1 MQKLD
6 SMWLNLPAQRLKTTH
21 VSLLTS
27 LVEREAIHLA
37 QDFACVCEAEFP
49 SKPVSEYLIRPHLG
63 GQNEMAARR
72 NMVLAAQQVCK
83 EFTDLLNKIEHATGA
98 TCLP

>member
-21 VSLLTS
+21 VSLLMS

-49 SKPVSEYLIRPHLG
+49 SKPVSEY
-63 GQNEMAARR
+63 
-72 NMVLAAQQVCK
+72 
-83 EFTDLLNKIEHATGA
+83 
-98 TCLP
+98 